1 MLGAN
6 PLANVESPMLNVYT
20 RHAGDCEHLDDMGW
34 RRCRCPKWIRGV
46 LANGR
51 SLRTSAKT
59 RSWEQAEKLARKLEA
74 ETDPLREDPART
86 TPTTIREIVELF
98 LDDQVARGLET
109 SSQKKYRTVLK
120 NQFLTWTEH
129 DKIIALNHILPA
141 DLTRFRATW
150 KNGESTT
157 HRKHEMLMCFFGFCV
172 RNEYL
177 RKNPMEALTKPKTP
191 ELVPTDYFRPEEFDE
206 IVDATYV
213 YDYGG
218 GNDCQSRA
226 PRLRAL
232 TLLMRWSGLSILD
245 AVSLERDRLSENE
258 DGDDQIFLYRA
269 KTNVPVYV
277 VIPPDV
283 AELLRSLPN
292 ENPRYFFWSGNGDPR
307 SAAKAFQRSYWKLF
321 KLANIVLRDGKRK
334 RCHPHMFRDT
344 FAVQL
349 LLAGNPIDQ
358 VSLLLGHSSVKIT
371 ERHYAPFC
379 KARQQQ
385 LTTAVKRS
393 WNKPSRSGKNG
404 SAKPSK
410 PIYRTPRHQT
420 H

>member
-1 MLGAN
+1 ML
-6 PLANVESPMLNVYT
+6 SVYT
-20 RHAGDCEHLDDMGW
+20 RHASDCDHRDDMGW
-34 RRCRCPKWIRGV
+34 RRCHCPKWIRGV
-46 LANGR
+46 LSNGR
-51 SLRTSAKT
+51 TMRTSAKT
-59 RSWEQAEKLARKLEA
+59 RSWEQAEKFARNLET
-74 ETDPLREDPART
+74 ECDPLREEKGKLPAGT
-86 TPTTIREIVELF
+86 VRETVELF
-98 LDDQVARGLET
+98 LSDQVARGLE
-109 SSQKKYRTVLK
+109 SSLQKKYRTVLRS
-120 NQFLTWTEH
+120 QFLTWAEQQ
-129 DKIIALNHILPA
+129 KIFSLNQIVPA

-172 RNEYL
+172 RNQYL

-191 ELVPTDYFRPEEFDE
+191 ELVPTNYFRTKEFDK
-206 IVDATYV
+206 IIDATYV

-283 AELLRSLPN
+283 AELLRSWPN
-292 ENPRYFFWSGNGDPR
+292 SNPRYFFWSGNGDPR

-321 KLANIVLRDGKRK
+321 KLANIVLPDGKRK
-334 RCHPHMFRDT
+334 RCHPRMFRDT
-344 FAVQL
+344 FAVEL

-385 LTTAVKRS
+385 LTAAVKRS
-393 WNKPSRSGKNG
+393 WNKPNRSAKNG
-404 SAKPSK
+404 SAKRST
-410 PIYRTPRHQT
+410 RARRHQA
-420 H
+420 HVASNVVSIPS